1 MRYQELFGFKE
12 PFCMAI
18 KKKTVLNI
26 TVILFIL
33 SFFVTPL
40 GHYGKLFLNRIF
52 SFSPYIV
59 DEANRRQITDFD
71 WRLKDA
77 EWNLVNFEKSKGK
90 ITLINFWASWRLP
103 SEAELKSI
111 QDLYDQYKDQVDFY
125 IITNENRPPV
135 EEFMQKHDFTFPVT
149 YLIIGD
155 KSAVEVP
162 EKPPYSYLIDQTGTI
177 VIEQDGIADWNTSTV
192 RDLID
197 DLIAR

>member
-1 MRYQELFGFKE
+1 
-12 PFCMAI
+12 MAV

-26 TVILFIL
+26 VVILFVL

-52 SFSPYIV
+52 SFSPYV
-59 DEANRRQITDFD
+59 VEAANRKQITDYD

-77 EWNLVNFEKSKGK
+77 EWNFINFDASKGK
-90 ITLINFWASWRLP
+90 VILINFWASWRLP
-103 SEAELKSI
+103 SEAELQSI
-111 QDLYDQYKDQVDFY
+111 QDLYEEYKGELDFY

-135 EEFMQKHDFTFPVT
+135 EEFMEKQEFTFPVT

-155 KSAVEVP
+155 KSAVKVP
-162 EKPPYSYLIDQTGTI
+162 EKPPYSYLIDQNGYVI
-177 VIEQDGIADWNTSTV
+177 IEQDGIADWNTSKV
-192 RDLID
+192 RSLID